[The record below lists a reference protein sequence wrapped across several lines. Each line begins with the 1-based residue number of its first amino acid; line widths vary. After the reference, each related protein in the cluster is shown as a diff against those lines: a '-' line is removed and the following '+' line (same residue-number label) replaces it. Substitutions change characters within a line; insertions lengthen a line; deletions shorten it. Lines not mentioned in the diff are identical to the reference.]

1 MKDSEPWIALITEL
15 HMDYTSPIF
24 PSLLTSLLLM
34 FHFPCAWCCHFCPS
48 PYCPRPFLPRPLLP
62 KPTLAKWFLPKWPHC
77 PSVIFA
83 QVVFLSKWY
92 YFGLT
97 YVLTLNY
104 FTFSINFDR
113 FIQIW
118 YILLLFLRY
127 FIPIS
132 IYLGNNTWKEHLGN
146 KVTWAIKTLGQ

>member
-1 MKDSEPWIALITEL
+1 MSCYWSKNKWRLGIIITQTIQPTPWR
-15 HMDYTSPIF
+15 
-24 PSLLTSLLLM
+24 
-34 FHFPCAWCCHFCPS
+34 CCHFCPS
-48 PYCPRPFLPRPLLP
+48 PYCPRPFLPKPLLP
-62 KPTLAKWFLPKWPHC
+62 QPTLPKW
-77 PSVIFA
+77 VFA
-83 QVVFLSKWY
+83 QVTTLPKWYLCPSRLLPKWLFAQVAFLPKWY

-113 FIQIW
+113 FIQTW